1 MKKRVLSLLMAFA
14 LCFTML
20 PTAAFAELADA
31 AAVKTQ
37 SSEKTADAYTIGDD
51 TVVQDEEIPDTAVQA
66 AQALIDALPDEMTAD
81 NAEEL
86 EKQLMALDAA
96 LEALTDEQLAQ
107 LDMTRYEALCAAM
120 TALTAE
126 QAEEHSH
133 PICGDADCTE
143 SDHQLSNGASWQP
156 ISTAAELTGIS
167 AAGYYY
173 LTASVELTTQWE
185 PVNDVVLC
193 LNGYSITAAG
203 DFDVISVATS
213 SHTFT
218 LCDCKNTGSITHATN
233 NTGRGVLVGGTFNM
247 YGGSITG
254 NSASGSGYGG
264 GVSVSSGTF
273 YMYGGS
279 ITRNTASGSSCGGG
293 VYVDSGSSTFTMS
306 GGEITGNDAETGG
319 GVFVNSNGSFTVS
332 GDAKITTNTASS
344 FGGGVFV
351 DGGGTFNMN
360 GGEITGN
367 NAKDNG
373 GGVYVGG
380 YGNGTF
386 TMSGGSIG
394 GSGAAANTAK
404 NGGGVYVD
412 KGAFTMSGGSVTG
425 NSASNNGGGV
435 FVASQG
441 KFTMSVTAAITGN
454 TATSF
459 GGGVYVDDGAFTMS
473 GGSIGGETGDANTAN
488 NGGGVYVSGGT
499 FTMSSGEIAGNSAS
513 SFGGG
518 VFVYDTFTMSGGSIT
533 GNTATGGNGGGVYV
547 ATSSTFTMS
556 GSAAITGNTASTGNT
571 TSSYG
576 GGVYVS
582 SGGTFNMAS
591 GSITGN
597 TVTGGNGGGV
607 GMGGGTFTMS
617 GGSITGNTATS
628 GNSTTSGDGGGVYVN
643 GTFSISGAPS
653 ITGNTGADN
662 AANNLYLG
670 SISNNTIT
678 VTGELTGGDG
688 SIGVTTGTKIGENA
702 TVSVAVGGGTYSLTE
717 DDAKKFRADSSI
729 YETVYDASSASSGTV
744 VIREKPHKH
753 RVCGETGC
761 TDASHTEVSFRP
773 LTKSGLGTK
782 QTSGA
787 SLSNVGAH
795 YDLSEGNYYL
805 TEDFTTD
812 ATIRIAGDVTLC
824 LNGHSITVANAA
836 GVTCAILID
845 GDNASLTL
853 CDCREGST
861 EYGKITT
868 NFKGRGVSLWNGS
881 FTMYGGSIAENGAA
895 EGSNS
900 GYGGAGVCVESGK
913 TFTMYGGEITGNN
926 SNIDNGG
933 GVLVGGTFNLY
944 GGSISGNT
952 AKYGGGVYVKNGTF
966 NMSGGKVTGNTAS
979 EDGGGVRLDKGTF
992 NMSGSAVI
1000 SRNTANDNGGGV
1012 DANNGTFNMSGG
1024 SITGNNATGDT
1035 SMRYGGGGVNVYDN
1049 GTFTMTGGSITGNNT
1064 TGCGGGVEFIGSGTM
1079 TVSGSVQITNNW
1091 QNGTLNSTSG
1101 LYEQRVSGK
1110 ANNLYLDSTKTVAID
1125 NLAEDA
1131 RIGVNTA
1138 DDPSVKIAT
1147 GATEELDYTAIFKPD
1162 AEEADYEITKNTD
1175 DSTLYLSVHVHAWAY
1190 TADDTTHTITAQ
1202 CSKCHWDG
1210 GSVTLKAPDESTLT
1224 YDGNGKAATVD
1235 NKLTTGDTD
1244 PAIRYT
1250 QTTPTLQALEN
1261 GAVPTNAHTYTA
1273 SISLGDAEVSVEYTI
1288 NKATPTAADF
1298 DFSAPGNLIYS
1309 GEVKTASVEAKSD
1322 IVGMGDVTVRYYQGE
1337 NKVEPKNAGD
1347 YTVKIDVAE
1356 GTNYAAAT
1364 GLTANEWKFSI
1375 SRAKLT
1381 LTADDF
1387 TFKAADNLIY
1397 NGEPK
1402 TAEVTW
1408 KEASKATGFGAITV
1422 KYYAENGAKVNEPTE
1437 AGIYTVRIDVAQGDG
1452 CEAQND
1458 IYSDSWS
1465 FTIKQ
1470 VQQRLTFTSSNV
1482 NKMYGEGTFTNP
1494 IQETGIQGAIIYTS
1508 SNTDVATVDANG
1520 TVTILAAS
1528 TEAVT
1533 ITASTEGTNN
1543 YSRATASYTL
1553 TVAKKAIT
1561 VSGITAENKTYDGTA
1576 DATLDYSEASFV
1588 GKLDSDELTVTA
1600 TGEFADKNAGTGK
1613 TVSISKMTLGGAS
1626 AGNYTLATS
1635 GQQTTASASISPA
1648 EICFENAVI
1657 AEKIY
1662 DGTANATITKV
1673 TITGLRGG
1681 DTLTRDTDYTV
1692 SSSPY
1697 MDATTDQESAE
1708 AGVEAKM
1715 LNVTVTLA
1723 DSVKNYT
1730 FGDGSKSSSQKISD
1744 LTIKQATPEI
1754 TAEVSRTITKNGM
1767 AVDISGWATFN
1778 NTDSGAKLTYTL
1790 NGAPAGITL
1799 EDNKLKAADDTSTVS
1814 SFNIK
1819 VNAEATANFTAPAEK
1834 IITVTVANKLT
1845 PALDGDL
1852 TLTPAEITYGQKLS
1866 EITIT
1871 GTMKV
1876 DGKTVAGTFTWDAPS
1891 ATPDAQN
1898 SYQADWTFTPN
1909 DTQRYLEAHG
1919 TATIDIAPRAITGAV
1934 ITLGD
1939 SLTYNGGAQTQ
1950 TVTSVKLGALDVTY
1964 TVSGSTATNAGEYTL
1979 TVTGTGNFTGTA
1991 KKGFTVAPKSI
2002 ADAAVSAADAV
2013 YTGKAQTPAVTSV
2026 TVDGLTLTA
2035 ADYTVVSRGA
2045 VSVGDYQFTLTGKGN
2060 FTGTAQG
2067 TFTVTKAA
2075 ALTVQDIR
2083 LDVTNN
2089 YAAEYTADLYAA
2101 LEKALPEG
2109 SRLGAVRYGA
2119 PQFADDKG
2127 YCDAAQAA
2135 ISPNGVLTLPVKAV
2149 NTTAE
2154 GEAARVT
2161 VIVECGNFENTAVT
2175 VVLYAA
2181 NKPVPT
2187 GTPTASRTT
2196 LTYGEAL
2203 NSITLSGRMTSGG
2216 ENVPGKFAWK
2226 EPNLRP
2232 AAGELSAVWV
2242 FTPDDGKYAAVTGT
2256 IRLTVSE
2263 PVVPT
2268 YTVGGKVTTYSLTD
2282 PTAPQQPADDAIV
2295 TIRKGVEI
2303 LGGQKRTDEH
2313 GAFSLDG
2320 VPAGVYNV
2328 VVEHQGKT
2336 VTQKVEITDHNV
2348 TDFTVAI
2355 PLEDVNSKLD
2365 IKDSGGIT
2373 EDLVVGGLEQE
2384 ANDWFQD
2391 GDTAPGGSVDVKME
2405 IESKPENKD
2414 DTEQSAIRE
2423 KAKDKVMDFIDM
2435 GLSLVRDGAE
2445 KRLPETKNVL
2455 EIIISYDT
2463 SRAGITVIRHHDG
2476 QVDTFTRLDSLTP
2489 GQDMTFY
2496 ADEANKCIHIFTNR
2510 FSTYAIGYEP
2520 AGSSGGSSGG
2530 VYASGGNSSPATGDA
2545 GLLPYAAMA
2554 LTGCT
2559 GMALT
2564 LRRKRRED

>member
-37 SSEKTADAYTIGDD
+37 RSENTADAYTIGDD

-66 AQALIDALPDEMTAD
+66 AQALIDALPEDVTAE
-81 NAEEL
+81 NAEEI
-86 EKQLMALDAA
+86 EQRLMALDAA
-96 LEALTDEQLAQ
+96 LEELTDEQLAQ
-107 LDMTRYEALCAAM
+107 LDMTRYEALCVAM
-120 TALTAE
+120 TTLTAE
-126 QAEEHSH
+126 QATHTDHALCTHGDDCTSC
-133 PICGDADCTE
+133 PGDA
-143 SDHQLSNGASWQP
+143 HQLPAGTTWSGVSALSNDMAKGN
-156 ISTAAELTGIS
+156 
-167 AAGYYY
+167 YY
-173 LTASVELTTQWE
+173 LTASVELTKQWE
-185 PVNDVVLC
+185 PKDGVVLC
-193 LNGYSITAAG
+193 LNGNSITAAG
-203 DFDVISVATS
+203 GFDVISVAT

-218 LCDCKNTGSITHATN
+218 LCDCKNTGSITHAN
-233 NTGRGVLVGGTFNM
+233 GNTGCGVLVAGTFNM

-254 NSASGSGYGG
+254 NSAS
-264 GVSVSSGTF
+264 
-273 YMYGGS
+273 
-279 ITRNTASGSSCGGG
+279 
-293 VYVDSGSSTFTMS
+293 
-306 GGEITGNDAETGG
+306 
-319 GVFVNSNGSFTVS
+319 
-332 GDAKITTNTASS
+332 
-344 FGGGVFV
+344 
-351 DGGGTFNMN
+351 
-360 GGEITGN
+360 
-367 NAKDNG
+367 
-373 GGVYVGG
+373 
-380 YGNGTF
+380 
-386 TMSGGSIG
+386 
-394 GSGAAANTAK
+394 
-404 NGGGVYVD
+404 
-412 KGAFTMSGGSVTG
+412 
-425 NSASNNGGGV
+425 
-435 FVASQG
+435 
-441 KFTMSVTAAITGN
+441 
-454 TATSF
+454 
-459 GGGVYVDDGAFTMS
+459 
-473 GGSIGGETGDANTAN
+473 
-488 NGGGVYVSGGT
+488 
-499 FTMSSGEIAGNSAS
+499 
-513 SFGGG
+513 
-518 VFVYDTFTMSGGSIT
+518 
-533 GNTATGGNGGGVYV
+533 
-547 ATSSTFTMS
+547 
-556 GSAAITGNTASTGNT
+556 
-571 TSSYG
+571 SSYG
-576 GGVYVS
+576 GGVYVGS
-582 SGGTFNMAS
+582 GSTFTMSGGKITGNTAENGGGVYVNNYGGTFTMS
-591 GSITGN
+591 GGSITGN

-607 GMGGGTFTMS
+607 GISGGTFTMS
-617 GGSITGNTATS
+617 GGSITKNTATS

-678 VTGELTGGDG
+678 VTAALTGEAD
-688 SIGVTTGTKIGENA
+688 SIGVTTGTAIGENA
-702 TVSVAVGGGTYSLTE
+702 VDVAKGDGPYSLTAS
-717 DDAKKFRADSSI
+717 DAEKFRADSSI
-729 YETVYDASSASSGTV
+729 YETVYVENDKTV

-753 RVCGETGC
+753 RVCGESSCTHTGH
-761 TDASHTEVSFRP
+761 TDDVSFRP

-782 QTSGA
+782 QSG
-787 SLSNVGAH
+787 
-795 YDLSEGNYYL
+795 YDLSAGSYYL
-805 TEDFTTD
+805 AEDLETD
-812 ATIRIAGDVTLC
+812 VPIRIAGDVKLC
-824 LNGHSITVANAA
+824 LNGHSITV
-836 GVTCAILID
+836 TDSYYAIQVSSCTFTLTDCD
-845 GDNASLTL
+845 GS
-853 CDCREGST
+853 EGSKT
-861 EYGKITT
+861 FKKDSTTGQWMPDENGGITVT
-868 NFKGRGVSLWNGS
+868 GGIITHASDQNGGAVEVGS
-881 FTMYGGSIAENGAA
+881 SAAFTMYGGTLVGNTGTNGAVYVNG
-895 EGSNS
+895 GS
-900 GYGGAGVCVESGK
+900 
-913 TFTMYGGEITGNN
+913 FTMHDGAIKGNYFTNGGGVGISSGTFDMKGGSITGN
-926 SNIDNGG
+926 SAKDNGG
-933 GVLVGGTFNLY
+933 GVYVTNNGTFTM
-944 GGSISGNT
+944 SGDAAVSSNT
-952 AKYGGGVYVKNGTF
+952 ANDNGGGVYNGGTF
-966 NMSGGKVTGNTAS
+966 HMSGGQVTGNTAN
-979 EDGGGVRLDKGTF
+979 DNGGGVRLDKGTF

-1064 TGCGGGVEFIGSGTM
+1064 TKGCGGGVEFIGSGTM

-1110 ANNLYLDSTKTVAID
+1110 ANNLYLDSTKTVDIGAGG
-1125 NLAEDA
+1125 LAEDA

-1162 AEEADYEITKNTD
+1162 AEEADYEITKTNNE
-1175 DSTLYLSVHVHAWAY
+1175 LYLSAHVHTWTY
-1190 TADDTTHTITAQ
+1190 TADKANHTITAE
-1202 CSKCHWDG
+1202 CGKCRQSG
-1210 GSVTLKAPDESTLT
+1210 GSTTLTKPEHEKYGDGKTIYALLTSNDWQPALPANALTYAKNGETTSDLSGAGNYTVTLAIGDASVSLNYIVAKADLTVTANGATVTYGDTAVSNGVTYSGFVNDEDESVLVGKLTYTFNGYTPGVDVGSNCTITPEGLTSNNYEIIFKSGTLT
-1224 YDGNGKAATVD
+1224 VEKREVTLTWHNYENRTYNDGKTVTATAGNLVNGDAVGVAVSGGD
-1235 NKLTTGDTD
+1235 ENTTGT
-1244 PAIRYT
+1244 
-1250 QTTPTLQALEN
+1250 
-1261 GAVPTNAHTYTA
+1261 HT
-1273 SISLGDAEVSVEYTI
+1273 
-1288 NKATPTAADF
+1288 AT
-1298 DFSAPGNLIYS
+1298 
-1309 GEVKTASVEAKSD
+1309 
-1322 IVGMGDVTVRYYQGE
+1322 
-1337 NKVEPKNAGD
+1337 
-1347 YTVKIDVAE
+1347 
-1356 GTNYAAAT
+1356 AT
-1364 GLTANEWKFSI
+1364 GLTGDKADNYKLPANVTKEYTI
-1375 SRAKLT
+1375 GLAQQT
-1381 LTADDF
+1381 LTFDKTGDQSVTYGDTLANPA
-1387 TFKAADNLIY
+1387 TNAAK
-1397 NGEPK
+1397 NGGK
-1402 TAEVTW
+1402 VT
-1408 KEASKATGFGAITV
+1408 
-1422 KYYAENGAKVNEPTE
+1422 
-1437 AGIYTVRIDVAQGDG
+1437 
-1452 CEAQND
+1452 
-1458 IYSDSWS
+1458 
-1465 FTIKQ
+1465 
-1470 VQQRLTFTSSNV
+1470 
-1482 NKMYGEGTFTNP
+1482 
-1494 IQETGIQGAIIYTS
+1494 YTS
-1508 SNTDVATVDANG
+1508 SNTNVATVDADG
-1520 TVTILAAS
+1520 TVTAKNVGTA
-1528 TEAVT
+1528 T
-1533 ITASTEGTNN
+1533 ITATAAAVNGKYTE
-1543 YSRATASYTL
+1543 ATADYTL
-1553 TVAKKAIT
+1553 AVTQRPVT
-1561 VSGITAENKTYDGTA
+1561 VSGITVESKTYDGTA
-1576 DATLDYSEASFV
+1576 TATLDYSNV
-1588 GKLDSDELTVTA
+1588 VLDGKIDNDDLTVTA
-1600 TGEFADKNAGTGK
+1600 TGKFADKNAGENK
-1613 TVSISKMTLGGAS
+1613 TVKITGLTLVGTS

-1648 EICFENAVI
+1648 EIGFDKVVI

-1697 MDATTDQESAE
+1697 MDATTGQESAE
-1708 AGVEAKM
+1708 AGVETKM

-1730 FGDGSKSSSQKISD
+1730 FGDGSKSSSQKISN

-1754 TAEVSRTITKNGM
+1754 MAEVSRTITKNGM

-1790 NGAPAGITL
+1790 DGAPAGITL

-1814 SFNIK
+1814 SFSIK

-1891 ATPDAQN
+1891 ATPDAQ
-1898 SYQADWTFTPN
+1898 SGYKAAWTFTPD
-1909 DTQRYLEAHG
+1909 DTQFYLAAHG
-1919 TATIDIAPRAITGAV
+1919 TASIKVTPRAITGAA

-1979 TVTGTGNFTGTA
+1979 TVTGTGNFTGTVE
-1991 KKGFTVAPKSI
+1991 KGFTVAPKNI
-2002 ADAAVSAADAV
+2002 ADAAVSAADTV

-2045 VSVGDYQFTLTGKGN
+2045 VSVGDYTFTLTGKGN

-2089 YAAEYTADLYAA
+2089 YAAEYTADLRAA
-2101 LEKALPEG
+2101 LEQALPEG
-2109 SRLGAVRYGA
+2109 SRLGAVCYGA

-2149 NTTAE
+2149 NTAAE

-2161 VIVECGNFENTAVT
+2161 VTVTCGNFENTAVT

-2203 NSITLSGRMTSGG
+2203 NSITLSGSMTSGG

-2232 AAGELSAVWV
+2232 AAGELTAAWV

-2282 PTAPQQPADDAIV
+2282 PAAPQQPADNAIV

-2303 LGGQKRTDEH
+2303 LGGQKRTDAE
-2313 GAFSLDG
+2313 GQFSLDG

-2348 TDFTVAI
+2348 TDFTVSI

-2384 ANDWFQD
+2384 ANAWFQD

-2405 IESKPENKD
+2405 IESKPESKD

-2463 SRAGITVIRHHDG
+2463 SRAGITVIRHHGG
-2476 QVDTFTRLDSLTP
+2476 QVDAFTRLDSLTP

-2496 ADEANKCIHIFTNR
+2496 VDEANKCIHIFTSR

-2530 VYASGGNSSPATGDA
+2530 IYAIGGNSSPATGDA

>member
-1 MKKRVLSLLMAFA
+1 
-14 LCFTML
+14 
-20 PTAAFAELADA
+20 
-31 AAVKTQ
+31 
-37 SSEKTADAYTIGDD
+37 
-51 TVVQDEEIPDTAVQA
+51 
-66 AQALIDALPDEMTAD
+66 
-81 NAEEL
+81 
-86 EKQLMALDAA
+86 
-96 LEALTDEQLAQ
+96 
-107 LDMTRYEALCAAM
+107 
-120 TALTAE
+120 
-126 QAEEHSH
+126 
-133 PICGDADCTE
+133 
-143 SDHQLSNGASWQP
+143 
-156 ISTAAELTGIS
+156 
-167 AAGYYY
+167 
-173 LTASVELTTQWE
+173 
-185 PVNDVVLC
+185 
-193 LNGYSITAAG
+193 
-203 DFDVISVATS
+203 
-213 SHTFT
+213 
-218 LCDCKNTGSITHATN
+218 
-233 NTGRGVLVGGTFNM
+233 
-247 YGGSITG
+247 
-254 NSASGSGYGG
+254 
-264 GVSVSSGTF
+264 
-273 YMYGGS
+273 
-279 ITRNTASGSSCGGG
+279 
-293 VYVDSGSSTFTMS
+293 MS
-306 GGEITGNDAETGG
+306 GGEITGNTAENGG
-319 GVFVNSNGSFTVS
+319 GVYVNNYGSFTIS
-332 GDAKITTNTASS
+332 GDAKITTNTAVSI
-344 FGGGVFV
+344 GGGVYV
-351 DGGGTFNMN
+351 DGTFTMSGGS
-360 GGEITGN
+360 ITGN
-367 NAKDNG
+367 RVSSSASGSGYG

-386 TMSGGSIG
+386 NMSGGSIG
-394 GSGAAANTAK
+394 GGGTDANTAK

-459 GGGVYVDDGAFTMS
+459 GGGVYVDKGAFTMS

-518 VFVYDTFTMSGGSIT
+518 VYTGGTFDMSGGSIT
-533 GNTATGGNGGGVYV
+533 KNTASNSTSGSGYGGGVYV
-547 ATSSTFTMS
+547 ASSGTFTMS
-556 GSAAITGNTASTGNT
+556 GSAAITSNTASTGNT

-597 TVTGGNGGGV
+597 TATGGNGGGV
-607 GMGGGTFTMS
+607 GISGGTFTMS

-702 TVSVAVGGGTYSLTE
+702 VSVAVGGGTYSLTAS
-717 DDAKKFRADSSI
+717 DAEKFRADSSI
-729 YETVYDASSASSGTV
+729 YKTVYVENDKTV

-753 RVCGETGC
+753 LVCGETGC

-773 LTKSGLGTK
+773 LTKSSLGTK
-782 QTSGA
+782 QNGETGLTTVTSY
-787 SLSNVGAH
+787 
-795 YDLSEGNYYL
+795 YDLSAGSYYL
-805 TEDFTTD
+805 TENLTTD

-824 LNGHSITVANAA
+824 LNGHSIIAENGTFV
-836 GVTCAILID
+836 CAILID

-861 EYGKITT
+861 DAKYGKITT
-868 NFKGRGVSLWNGS
+868 NFEGRGVSLWNGS

-913 TFTMYGGEITGNN
+913 TFIMYGGEITGNDA
-926 SNIDNGG
+926 NISNGG
-933 GVLVGGTFNLY
+933 GVLVGGTFNMY

-966 NMSGGKVTGNTAS
+966 NVSGGKVTGNTAS

-992 NMSGSAVI
+992 NMSGSAVV
-1000 SRNTANDNGGGV
+1000 SRNTAGGYGGGV
-1012 DANNGTFNMSGG
+1012 DANNGTFTMSGG
-1024 SITGNNATGDT
+1024 SITGNTTTNENP
-1035 SMRYGGGGVNVYDN
+1035 SWCGGGGVFVCD
-1049 GTFTMTGGSITGNNT
+1049 GGSFTMSGGSISGNNSLR
-1064 TGCGGGVEFIGSGTM
+1064 GAGVEVVGSSRM
-1079 TVSGSVQITNNW
+1079 TISGSVQITGNW
-1091 QNGTLNSTSG
+1091 QNGTLDSTNGSYVQG
-1101 LYEQRVSGK
+1101 SRGK
-1110 ANNLYLDSTKTVAID
+1110 ANNLYLFTDKTVAIGTAGL
-1125 NLAEDA
+1125 NADA
-1131 RIGVNTA
+1131 RIGVTTEVWPESGN
-1138 DDPSVKIAT
+1138 PVKVAT
-1147 GATEELDYTAIFKPD
+1147 NAQQEESYYTAIFTPD
-1162 AEEADYEITKNTD
+1162 AEDSDYKITKKND
-1175 DSTLYLSVHVHAWAY
+1175 NALYLSAHEHTWQY
-1190 TADDTTHTITAQ
+1190 TADDTTDTITAR
-1202 CSKCHWDG
+1202 CSECNWNG
-1210 GSVTLKAPDESTLT
+1210 GSTTLKAPDESTLT

-1288 NKATPTAADF
+1288 NKATPTTADF
-1298 DFSAPGNLIYS
+1298 DFSAPDNLIYS
-1309 GEVKTASVEAKSD
+1309 GEVKVSKVTAKSG
-1322 IVGMGDVTVRYYQGE
+1322 IVGMGEVTVRYYQGGNE
-1337 NKVEPKNAGD
+1337 VEPKNAGD

-1408 KEASKATGFGAITV
+1408 KEASKATGFGTITV
-1422 KYYAENGAKVNEPTE
+1422 KYYDENGAEVNEPTE
-1437 AGIYTVRIDVAQGDG
+1437 AGTYTVRIDVAQGDG
-1452 CEAQND
+1452 CEAQNG

-1465 FTIKQ
+1465 FTIEQ
-1470 VQQRLTFTSSNV
+1470 VQQELTFTSPNV

-1494 IQETGIQGAIIYTS
+1494 VQETGIQGAITYTS
-1508 SNTDVATVDANG
+1508 SNTGVATVATDG

-1600 TGEFADKNAGTGK
+1600 TGKFADGKNAGENK
-1613 TVSISKMTLGGAS
+1613 TVNITNLTLVGTS

-1635 GQQTTASASISPA
+1635 GQQTTASANITPA
-1648 EICFENAVI
+1648 EIRFDDAVI

-1697 MDATTDQESAE
+1697 MDATIGQESAE
-1708 AGVEAKM
+1708 AGVETKM

-1778 NTDSGAKLTYTL
+1778 NTDSGAELTYTL

-1876 DGKTVAGTFTWDAPS
+1876 DGKNVAGTFTWDAPS

-1964 TVSGSTATNAGEYTL
+1964 TVFGSTATNAGEYTL

-2002 ADAAVSAADAV
+2002 AVAAVSAADAV

-2060 FTGTAQG
+2060 FTGTTQG

-2127 YCDAAQAA
+2127 YCDTAQAA

-2282 PTAPQQPADDAIV
+2282 PTAPQQPADNAIV

-2496 ADEANKCIHIFTNR
+2496 VDEANKCIHIFTSR